1 MADYVIFVI
10 LCCGWQLAQVRV
22 ELNELRDEL
31 ERCVDA
37 QDFARAAVVKGSISE
52 LDATKNSLLSEA
64 QLGAS
69 GGGGG
74 LTQQEMR
81 VEKVRL

>member
-1 MADYVIFVI
+1 MFCD
-10 LCCGWQLAQVRV
+10 WQLAQVRV

-69 GGGGG
+69 ASGGGGGG

>member
-1 MADYVIFVI
+1 MLFCD
-10 LCCGWQLAQVRV
+10 WQLAQVRV

-64 QLGAS
+64 QLGAA